1 MTRPSPAPESARLAA
16 ALRELKER
24 TGLSFVALEA
34 RTAYSKSSWDRYLN
48 GRTLPPR
55 QAVQALCRLAGEP
68 EGRCLALW
76 EIAEAASSGRA
87 AEATRAPAEPV
98 PAPVPSLEK
107 GTVTEVPV
115 PSGARTHAVTLLATL
130 CVVLVGALAAAL
142 FLWSPG
148 DGSSRSSVSPSAAA
162 PLCEGAACEGKS
174 PMAMHCGAQPDTLAT
189 YRTATG
195 ASLELR
201 HSRMC
206 GTSWARMWD
215 TRIGDRLEMRA
226 DGPARSVRIADATD
240 AKEYIYTYMTETRP
254 GTTVRACFRPVAGG
268 TEECFS
274 GRVAKR

>member
-1 MTRPSPAPESARLAA
+1 MTRPSPSPESARLAT

-24 TGLSFVALEA
+24 TGLSLVALEA

-87 AEATRAPAEPV
+87 EPV
-98 PAPVPSLEK
+98 PEPTPTQTPTPTAE
-107 GTVTEVPV
+107 TTTEVPV
-115 PSGARTHAVTLLATL
+115 PSGVRTTHIVVLLSVL
-130 CVVLVGALAAAL
+130 CAVLVGALAAAL
-142 FLWSPG
+142 LLWSPG
-148 DGSSRSSVSPSAAA
+148 DGSSRSSVSPSAVA

-174 PMAMHCGAQPDTLAT
+174 PMATHCGAQPDTLAT

-201 HSRMC
+201 HSGMC

-226 DGPARSVRIADATD
+226 DGPARSVRITDATD
-240 AKEYIYTYMTETRP
+240 TKEYIYTFMTETRP